1 MQPYFLSLPSPWLFA
16 MIAGLNGISAQ
27 PTNYSDHLGAMDGAD
42 NQAGKPTIHFHGGWD
57 SVTTQVQLAKYI
69 AENGYGYPTSG
80 GGSNQWRGAEA
91 IIEGLSNSSTSVE
104 MEFWL
109 TNYSSWEGLW
119 NEALQR
125 GEIYSP
131 GASIRPNWQSAFVI
145 PKYLQ
150 EQYPELDSVEDLKDD
165 KYKALFATSETGG
178 KARLMSCAVIWACEE
193 LNAKQIEGYGLS
205 DHVKI
210 VNPDDGAAHFA
221 DISNAYERRE
231 PWLGYQW
238 ATSESALLY
247 DLVRLSEPAYSP
259 ECWQTDMA
267 CAYEDSTVLIGIS
280 YDLLNTAPDFVD
292 ALRKW
297 DFNIDAVYSPIYRWQ
312 YLHPNASAEDVV
324 VCWMKNSGIW
334 KNWVTE
340 EAAASIQ
347 AALNARGTPAG
358 WCDIPDSLT
367 RSDRPT
373 ETPTTT
379 VTPTSTFVPTPTQT
393 PRVTA
398 TPMPTLAPTETPSPT
413 ASATNSPVPTFTP
426 IPTHTLTPTS
436 TQMPTATAPN
446 TSTPTITPTHTA
458 TLIPTTTPALPTHTP
473 ISTATPMPSETPA
486 APTPAPV
493 VIVITATPEPPQP
506 TQTPSIIVVTATPA
520 PAATSGGGCSSA
532 GAMSAGTAAANLLLL
547 VTPLGIVGGVK
558 WRRKAG
564 SE

>member
-1 MQPYFLSLPSPWLFA
+1 M
-16 MIAGLNGISAQ
+16 
-27 PTNYSDHLGAMDGAD
+27 
-42 NQAGKPTIHFHGGWD
+42 
-57 SVTTQVQLAKYI
+57 
-69 AENGYGYPTSG
+69 
-80 GGSNQWRGAEA
+80 
-91 IIEGLSNSSTSVE
+91 
-104 MEFWL
+104 
-109 TNYSSWEGLW
+109 
-119 NEALQR
+119 QR

-131 GASIRPNWQSAFVI
+131 GSSIRPNWQSAFVI

-178 KARLMSCAVIWACEE
+178 KARLMSCVVIWACEE

-247 DLVRLSEPAYSP
+247 DLARLSEPAYSP

-297 DFNIDAVYSPIYRWQ
+297 DFNIDAVYRPIFRWQ
-312 YLHPNASAEDVV
+312 YLHPNASAEDAV

-347 AALNARGTPAG
+347 AALARGTPAG
-358 WCDIPDSLT
+358 WCDMPAGWCDMPAGWCDMPDSLT

-373 ETPTTT
+373 ETPTPTA
-379 VTPTSTFVPTPTQT
+379 TPTSTFVPTPKQT

-398 TPMPTLAPTETPSPT
+398 TPTPTLALTETPSPT
-413 ASATNSPVPTFTP
+413 ASATNAPVPTSTP

-436 TQMPTATAPN
+436 THMPTATAPN
-446 TSTPTITPTHTA
+446 TSTPTIMPTHTA
-458 TLIPTTTPALPTHTP
+458 TPIPTATPAPPTHTP
-473 ISTATPMPSETPA
+473 TSTATPIPPSETPA
-486 APTPAPV
+486 PPTPAPV

-520 PAATSGGGCSSA
+520 PAATSAGAGSSA
-532 GAMSAGTAAANLLLL
+532 GQMSAGTAAANLLLL
-547 VTPLGIVGGVK
+547 VVPLGIIGGVK
-558 WRRKAG
+558 WRRRREAN
-564 SE
+564 SV